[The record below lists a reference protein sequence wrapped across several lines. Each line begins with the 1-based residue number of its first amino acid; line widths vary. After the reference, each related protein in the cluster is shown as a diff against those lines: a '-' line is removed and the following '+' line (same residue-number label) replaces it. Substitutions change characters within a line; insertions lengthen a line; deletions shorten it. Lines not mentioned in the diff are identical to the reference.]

1 MVKIRNISKTFG
13 RVEALRPVS
22 ATVEDGAS
30 FALLGRNGAG
40 KTTLMK
46 IALNLVRPDHGEV
59 LINGLPSTRSA
70 SRKGVRYLP
79 EHVSFPP
86 WATPRI
92 LFKQVERLRRESEIR
107 DFVQSCAELG
117 CEELLERPTGKMSRG
132 QRQRVA
138 LALVSCGSP
147 RLLMLDEP
155 STGLDPE
162 GRIMVRNLLRRK
174 TSQGVTVMLNSHLL
188 GEVES
193 VCSTAA
199 FIRDGHLVG
208 HGRLADMSRSK
219 EQVEVE
225 TSDPQRLSSHL
236 EPEYRCI
243 VSDDGKAL
251 LVELGPDGEFE
262 RLVGEVLRSGIGFT
276 GIRVLKE
283 TLEDIFLRVMTET
296 EGEDVSQQ
304 P

>member
-1 MVKIRNISKTFG
+1 MIEIRNISKTFG
-13 RVEALRPVS
+13 RVEALKPVS
-22 ATVEDGAS
+22 IDIEDGAS

-46 IALNLVRPDHGEV
+46 IALDLVRPDRGEV
-59 LINGLPSTRSA
+59 LLNGLASSRSI
-70 SRKGVRYLP
+70 SRRGVRYLP

-86 WATPRI
+86 WATPGI
-92 LFKQVERLRRESEIR
+92 LYRQVERLRGETDPR
-107 DFVQSCAELG
+107 DFLQSCSELG
-117 CEELLERPTGKMSRG
+117 CDKLLERPTGKMSRG

-138 LALVSCGSP
+138 LALVSCGKP

-174 TSQGVTVMLNSHLL
+174 TSQGVTTMLNSHLL

-199 FIRDGHLVG
+199 FIRDGRLIG
-208 HGRLADMSRSK
+208 HGRLAEMSRSTG
-219 EQVEVE
+219 QVEVE
-225 TSDPQRLSSHL
+225 TTDTQELRAHLESRYRCAVDAEGRTLRVKLGPKDDFQRLT
-236 EPEYRCI
+236 E
-243 VSDDGKAL
+243 
-251 LVELGPDGEFE
+251 
-262 RLVGEVLRSGIGFT
+262 EVLRSDIGFT
-276 GIRVLKE
+276 GIRLMKE
-283 TLEDIFLRVMTET
+283 SLEDIFLRVMSET
-296 EGEDVSQQ
+296 EEDDVSQQ